1 MVKETLEYKILLFEG
16 DSNKRL
22 FTRRPNGNFYLKD
35 RPLQG
40 NGATVE
46 WMLKNNHHI
55 FKIERLSDNQV
66 FTIGDIVTVN
76 NNPYNE
82 IIKSFKLGRDKIWIT
97 TCHEITKMTITI
109 PPGTY
114 FTHKTKEPIYEL
126 W

>member
-82 IIKSFKLGRDKIWIT
+82 IIKSFKLI
-97 TCHEITKMTITI
+97 
-109 PPGTY
+109 
-114 FTHKTKEPIYEL
+114 
-126 W
+126 